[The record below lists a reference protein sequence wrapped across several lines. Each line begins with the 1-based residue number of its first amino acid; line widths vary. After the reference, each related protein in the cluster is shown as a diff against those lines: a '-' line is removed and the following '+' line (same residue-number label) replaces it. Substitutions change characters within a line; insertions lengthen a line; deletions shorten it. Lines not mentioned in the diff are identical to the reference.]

1 MRFTGL
7 RRRLGTRAVRD
18 AGEWEE
24 ITELGG
30 VDHERRP
37 EEQEL
42 STVEVDRSDGLD
54 SIAGHADRD
63 RLQASKDLQV
73 TRLHIRREQAF
84 DRRDRDGRLEGEM
97 RHPARAGVAA
107 CLPRIEAER
116 LVVGSD
122 RPAQPVVAR
131 RASKALDQIVLVER
145 GDSLRG
151 ELPAEPVGLFEEARP
166 ATAPGGSEG
175 GCNAARASPDD
186 QDLALDLAQGHGPG
200 HTHDRRRSGAGS
212 RARVGC
218 RRPPRAVARGARVRL
233 VLASVPAMLLASDA
247 LW

>member
-1 MRFTGL
+1 MRLAGL
-7 RRRLGTRAVRD
+7 RRRLGTRAVARRRR
-18 AGEWEE
+18 AEE

-37 EEQEL
+37 EDARAL
-42 STVEVDRSDGLD
+42 RRSRSIACDGLD

-63 RLQASKDLQV
+63 RLQAPKDLQV

-84 DRRDRDGRLEGEM
+84 DRRDRDGRLEGKT

-116 LVVGSD
+116 LVVCSD

-131 RASKALDQIVLVER
+131 RASEALDQIVLVER

-151 ELPAEPVGLFEEARP
+151 ELPAEPVGLLEEARP
-166 ATAPGGSEG
+166 ATAPGGSER

-186 QDLALDLAQGHGPG
+186 QDLTLDLAQGHGPG
-200 HTHDRRRSGAGS
+200 LGNTHDRRRSGAGS
-212 RARVGC
+212 RHALDVDD
-218 RRPPRAVARGARVRL
+218 
-233 VLASVPAMLLASDA
+233 LLEPS
-247 LW
+247 LEGRE